1 MTKKFLAFISGYVF
15 IEPTLANFLSDN
27 FKMSPG
33 TIGIVFAIVYV
44 TCNFKKKQYIRNLKL
59 NIKN

>member
-1 MTKKFLAFISGYVF
+1 MFNLNQIKTKFKFLAFISGYVF

-27 FKMSPG
+27 FKMTPG

-44 TCNFKKKQYIRNLKL
+44 TCIRN
-59 NIKN
+59 N